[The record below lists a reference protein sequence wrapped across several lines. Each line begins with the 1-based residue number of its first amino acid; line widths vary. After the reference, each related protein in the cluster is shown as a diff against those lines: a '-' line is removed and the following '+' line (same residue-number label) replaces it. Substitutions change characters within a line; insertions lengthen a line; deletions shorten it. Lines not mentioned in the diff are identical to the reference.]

1 MIINKN
7 HLKNENRKYTAQKY
21 TELHTFY
28 LLNLHSKYSTI
39 IIAIIV
45 VYLHNF
51 LCGNIHW
58 KSFHSDENI
67 LMIRHIN

>member
-7 HLKNENRKYTAQKY
+7 HLKNENRKYTAQED
-21 TELHTFY
+21 TELHTFN
-28 LLNLHSKYSTI
+28 LLNLHNKYSTI

-45 VYLHNF
+45 VYLQNF

-58 KSFHSDENI
+58 KSFHSDENGT
-67 LMIRHIN
+67 LTN

>member
-28 LLNLHSKYSTI
+28 LLNLHNKYSTI

-51 LCGNIHW
+51 L
-58 KSFHSDENI
+58 
-67 LMIRHIN
+67 